1 MGKVVLTQ
9 DTPCNEI
16 NIESLPAGM
25 YMINALSDEGLVV
38 QKIIKQ

>member
-1 MGKVVLTQ
+1 MGKVVLSQ
-9 DTPCNEI
+9 NTPSNEL

-25 YMINALSDEGLVV
+25 YIINALSDKGLVV